1 MFAAAAG
8 TARIVDVNVVV
19 FAVDRLFN
27 KGFRYFEAVDDD
39 GVVFFLECWGIGYL
53 NTRENEIER
62 GRSRERQQV

>member
-19 FAVDRLFN
+19 FAVDGLFN

-62 GRSRERQQV
+62 RSRERQQV

>member
-1 MFAAAAG
+1 MLAAAAG

-19 FAVDRLFN
+19 FAVDGLFN
-27 KGFRYFEAVDDD
+27 KGFRYFEASDDD

-62 GRSRERQQV
+62 ERAR